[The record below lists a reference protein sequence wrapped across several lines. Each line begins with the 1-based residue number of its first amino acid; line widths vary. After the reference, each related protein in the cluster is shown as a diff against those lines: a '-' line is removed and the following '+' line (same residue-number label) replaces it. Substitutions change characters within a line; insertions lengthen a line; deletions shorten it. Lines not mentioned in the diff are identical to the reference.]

1 MPFDARTQKLSG
13 PDSPSVIEKK
23 VPEYSRASSGVLPSP
38 TQIIEDPM
46 IINPGQVLRT
56 YPSKRDEPPIE
67 PQSSEPRIGPMLESS
82 LRLSTSPPIDD
93 DEWRRM
99 IEIAN
104 TRMIEIGGWNHL
116 DEFRAILDEV
126 RSSTPRCR

>member
-1 MPFDARTQKLSG
+1 
-13 PDSPSVIEKK
+13 
-23 VPEYSRASSGVLPSP
+23 
-38 TQIIEDPM
+38 M

-99 IEIAN
+99 IEIAD
-104 TRMIEIGGWNHL
+104 TRRWNLL
-116 DEFRAILDEV
+116 DEFRTILDEV